1 MLVEKFGFR
10 VGDRVEEFR
19 SHAMSDEGMKML
31 WRGSGH
37 CTGIVAGFELIYVLI
52 KRDDGYEGGGLN
64 GAWRAAPQWVRKI
77 DHEIYFTSDTAETAA
92 VESGWKP
99 DELDR
104 EKYEQFMRTLGG

>member
-19 SHAMSDEGMKML
+19 NKALSDLSMKGI
-31 WRGSGH
+31 WGGSGH
-37 CTGIVAGFELIYVLI
+37 CTGTVIGFESYYILI
-52 KRDDGYEGGGLN
+52 KRDDGFEGGGTN
-64 GAWRAAPQWVRKI
+64 GEWLSAPQWVRKI